1 MRDLRRTLMLLCLLT
16 PLTRARPEPPASPA
30 GDESPT
36 ALAIFERRI
45 LPIFRA
51 QSPSSCTECH
61 LGGVELKNYIDP
73 DQAKTFASLVRAK
86 LVDVRKPEDSKIL
99 EFIARKPE
107 KPGLVGDAIRRQEY
121 DAFRAW
127 LESAVK
133 EPALLAARPG
143 DERLGPTL
151 PDAVIRHARSDRVL
165 ASFIDNVWAEVG
177 RCVACHSPDRN
188 AKLVAKHGERVS
200 WIKVGDPEA
209 TMSYMLDEGLIDLNA
224 PTESLLLTKPTQQVK
239 HGGGQKMVVG
249 DRAYKQ
255 FRAFIDDYA
264 AVVGGTYTSA
274 GQLPAPSAEVAA
286 STDVWLKIEDVPARF
301 DAMLLQVDLH
311 RWEDGR
317 WSKDRWASS
326 DRPVFGK
333 GRLWQHTLSL
343 TAPRGSA
350 RAAEIRRRPAL
361 PPGRYQ
367 VRILV
372 DQKGELS
379 RDFRK
384 AMDEEQL
391 VGSVD
396 VESRWPEGYNAMTI
410 VRFPER

>member
-1 MRDLRRTLMLLCLLT
+1 V
-16 PLTRARPEPPASPA
+16 
-30 GDESPT
+30 
-36 ALAIFERRI
+36 
-45 LPIFRA
+45 
-51 QSPSSCTECH
+51 ECH
-61 LGGVELKNYIDP
+61 LGGVDLKDYIDP

-107 KPGLVGDAIRRQEY
+107 KPGLVGDAARRQEY
-121 DAFRAW
+121 EAFRAW
-127 LESAVK
+127 LTAAAK

-143 DERLGPTL
+143 DERLGPNL
-151 PDAVIRHARSDRVL
+151 PEAVIRHARSDRVL
-165 ASFIDNVWAEVG
+165 ASFVDNVWAEVG

-188 AKLVAKHGERVS
+188 AKVAAKHGERVS
-200 WIKVGDPEA
+200 WIKLDDPEA
-209 TMSYMLDEGLIDLNA
+209 TMKYMFDEGLIDVDA
-224 PTESLLLTKPTQQVK
+224 PAESLLLTKPTLKVE

-264 AVVGGTYTSA
+264 AVVGGTYTTA
-274 GQLPAPSAEVAA
+274 DQLPGPSAEVAA
-286 STDVWLKIEDVPARF
+286 STDVWLKIENVPARF
-301 DAMLLQVDLH
+301 DAMLLQADLY

-350 RAAEIRRRPAL
+350 RASEIRRRPAL
-361 PPGRYQ
+361 PPGRYL

-372 DQKGELS
+372 DQGGDLA

-384 AMDEEQL
+384 AMDEENF
-391 VGSVD
+391 VAAVE

-410 VRFPER
+410 VRFPKR